1 VVKKLTL
8 VLSVVK
14 KKYTMELTKKYVN
27 QIAYQ
32 IIGCAIEVH
41 KELGPG
47 LLESL
52 YEECLVFELR
62 NNGLQVISQQSI
74 IPMYKGIEC
83 KTRLR
88 FDILVEDLILVENK
102 SSNGFSPIDQAQLL
116 SYMNI
121 LEKPKGLLINYNVMH
136 LTTEGLIPLVNKYFE
151 KLKD

>member
-1 VVKKLTL
+1 MVKK
-8 VLSVVK
+8 SP
-14 KKYTMELTKKYVN
+14 MELTKKYVN

-52 YEECLVFELR
+52 YEECLIFELL
-62 NNGLQVISQQSI
+62 NNGLHVVSQQHI
-74 IPMYKGIEC
+74 IPTYKGIEC

-88 FDILVEDLILVENK
+88 FDILVEDVILVENK
-102 SSNGFSPIDQAQLL
+102 STNGFTPIDQAQLL

-121 LEKPKGLLINYNVMH
+121 LEKPKGLLINYNV
-136 LTTEGLIPLVNKYFE
+136 LNITSEGLIPLVNRYFE